1 MDDVRLDGLDAAA
14 LAARLALPECALYD
28 RAGSTM
34 DLAHAAAQRGAS
46 AGTLILA
53 DSQDAGRG
61 RGGNRW
67 ASLPGHGLW
76 MTLIERPLSSR
87 GLDVL
92 SLRLGLYAA
101 EMLDGV
107 STERVRLKWP
117 NDLYAGGGKLGGILV
132 EARWRDQRVEWVAI
146 GIGLNLVAPGDVAS
160 AAGLAPGT
168 TRLAVLERVMPALRA
183 AAAVGGPL
191 TEAELARYAA
201 RDFTTG
207 RRIVQP
213 AVGVVVGISGAGELV
228 VDTDAGQVACLSGS
242 LVFEEVA

>member
-1 MDDVRLDGLDAAA
+1 MDDVRLDGHDAAA
-14 LAARLALPECALYD
+14 LAERLGVPECALFD
-28 RAGSTM
+28 RVGSTM
-34 DLAHAAAQRGAS
+34 DLAHAAAQRGAG

-61 RGGNRW
+61 RSGNRW
-67 ASLPGHGLW
+67 ASETGHGLW
-76 MTLIERPLSSR
+76 MTLIERPLTAR

-101 EMLDGV
+101 EALDGV
-107 STERVRLKWP
+107 SNERVRLKWP
-117 NDLYAGGGKLGGILV
+117 NDLYAGAGKLGGILV

-146 GIGLNLVAPGDVAS
+146 GFGLNVVAPGNVAS

-168 TRLAVLERVMPALRA
+168 ARLTVLEQVMPALRA
-183 AAAVGGPL
+183 AAAVEGPL
-191 TEAELARYAA
+191 TDEELARYAA

-213 AVGVVVGISGAGELV
+213 AAGVVVGISAAGELV
-228 VDTDAGQVACLSGS
+228 VDTDAGRVACRTGS